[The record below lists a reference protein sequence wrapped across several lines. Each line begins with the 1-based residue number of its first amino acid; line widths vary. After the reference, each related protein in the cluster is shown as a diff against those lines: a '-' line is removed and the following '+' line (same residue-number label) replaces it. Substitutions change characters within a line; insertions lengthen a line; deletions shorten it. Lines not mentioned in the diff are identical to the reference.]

1 MPTVAQQDA
10 AIIVMDR
17 GDKDAKLMTS
27 LLEKVGL
34 EVHIS
39 SNQDTI
45 LKSCR
50 SVDHSVRLVIVDE
63 ASEARMPGLMEGLC
77 TCDSSLRVLLVSDLD
92 EATAGRSWLSASR
105 GRVVLRKPF
114 RRAQFL
120 GSVLKLINEPLVRT
134 A

>member
-10 AIIVMDR
+10 AILVMER
-17 GDKDAKLMTS
+17 GDKDAKLMAS
-27 LLEKVGL
+27 MLEKVGL
-34 EVHIS
+34 SVSIS

-45 LKSCR
+45 LESCR
-50 SVDHSVRLVIVDE
+50 DGQHSVRLIIIDE
-63 ASEARMPGLMEGLC
+63 AAQARMPGLLDGLC
-77 TCDSSLRVLLVSDLD
+77 RCDSSVRVLLVSDLD
-92 EATAGRSWLSASR
+92 EAGAGGSWLSASR
-105 GRVVLRKPF
+105 VRGVLRKPF

>member
-1 MPTVAQQDA
+1 MPTATQQDA
-10 AIIVMDR
+10 AILVMDR

-34 EVHIS
+34 DVSIS
-39 SNQDTI
+39 SNQDAI
-45 LKSCR
+45 LESCHA
-50 SVDHSVRLVIVDE
+50 VDGSVRLVIVDE
-63 ASEARMPGLMEGLC
+63 AAEARMPGLMEGLC
-77 TCDSSLRVLLVSDLD
+77 NCQSSVRLLLVSGQD
-92 EATAGRSWLSASR
+92 EAGAGRSWLSASKGR
-105 GRVVLRKPF
+105 GVLRKPF

>member
-1 MPTVAQQDA
+1 MPTETQQDA
-10 AIIVMDR
+10 AILVMDR
-17 GDKDAKLMTS
+17 GDKDAKLMAS

-34 EVHIS
+34 DVRIS

-45 LKSCR
+45 LESCR
-50 SVDHSVRLVIVDE
+50 SGHHSVRLVIVDE
-63 ASEARMPGLMEGLC
+63 AAQAHMPGLLDGLC
-77 TCDSSLRVLLVSDLD
+77 TCDSSVRVLLVSDLD
-92 EATAGRSWLSASR
+92 EAGAGRSWLSASK
-105 GRVVLRKPF
+105 GRSVLRKPF

>member
-10 AIIVMDR
+10 AILVMDR
-17 GDKDAKLMTS
+17 GDKDAKLMSS

-45 LKSCR
+45 LESCR
-50 SVDHSVRLVIVDE
+50 SEDHSVRLVIVDE
-63 ASEARMPGLMEGLC
+63 AAEARMPGLMEGLC
-77 TCDSSLRVLLVSDLD
+77 TCDSSVRVLLVSDLD
-92 EATAGRSWLSASR
+92 EAGAGRSWLSASKGR
-105 GRVVLRKPF
+105 GVLRKPF